1 MTKEKFIEKS
11 NKIHNNKYDYSEVQ
25 YIDNNTKVC
34 IICPIHG
41 KFYQKPKLHIKGY
54 GCSKCSKKYQWKT
67 AEWIYE
73 CAKIH
78 NNKYDYSK
86 VDYINANTK
95 VCIICPEH
103 GEFWMTP
110 TAHMYQ
116 RQNCPDCAKKETA
129 IKRTKNTDWFIRTSI

>member
-54 GCSKCSKKYQWKT
+54 G
-67 AEWIYE
+67 
-73 CAKIH
+73 
-78 NNKYDYSK
+78 
-86 VDYINANTK
+86 
-95 VCIICPEH
+95 
-103 GEFWMTP
+103 
-110 TAHMYQ
+110 
-116 RQNCPDCAKKETA
+116 NCPDCAKKETA